1 MATVKKKLGI
11 LELLGVA
18 VGNIGL
24 PYNDFCRPTP
34 EEFGHVYEAYSSQRE
49 ADRKDSWERARLMTT
64 IMIQPHLKKKLTPQ
78 QLLPLP
84 WDAQRAHKAN
94 NPQPTAAESKERF
107 EEMLRRTGEG

>member
-1 MATVKKKLGI
+1 M
-11 LELLGVA
+11 LGVA

-24 PYNDFCRPTP
+24 PYNDFCGLTP
-34 EEFGHVYEAYSSQRE
+34 EEFGHVYEAYSSQRD

-78 QLLPLP
+78 QLFPLP

-107 EEMLRRTGEG
+107 EEMLRRTEEW

>member
-1 MATVKKKLGI
+1 M
-11 LELLGVA
+11 GVA

-24 PYNDFCRPTP
+24 PYNDFCGLTP

-78 QLLPLP
+78 QLLRLP
-84 WDAQRAHKAN
+84 WDAEPQERKAN